1 MDIILTLC
9 KCRRKSEVMIE
20 ELAPL
25 HCHKS
30 YSGIGH
36 GVVDCHLSGY
46 KTRTGQWSSAP
57 AAHANFRH
65 ICNKF
70 DALHMLH
77 SKQGQR
83 TI

>member
-9 KCRRKSEVMIE
+9 KCRRKSEVMIK

-25 HCHKS
+25 HCQES
-30 YSGIGH
+30 DSGIGH
-36 GVVDCHLSGY
+36 GVVDCHRSGY
-46 KTRTGQWSSAP
+46 KTRTGQWSSA
-57 AAHANFRH
+57 AAHSNFRH

-70 DALHMLH
+70 DALHK
-77 SKQGQR
+77 KQGQR